1 MASEEAGSECADDA
15 CATAARVPLTH
26 TTGSRPSR
34 LAAYEPRHGGPTGPT
49 VGGEL
54 PDAADGV
61 VGDCAGAPQLPGL
74 ETY

>member
-1 MASEEAGSECADDA
+1 MVSEEADSESAGDA
-15 CATAARVPLTH
+15 GAAAPRVPLTH
-26 TTGSRPSR
+26 TTGSRPNPS
-34 LAAYEPRHGGPTGPT
+34 AAYELMHGGPTGPT

-61 VGDCAGAPQLPGL
+61 TGDGADAPQLPGL

>member
-1 MASEEAGSECADDA
+1 MASEEADSESAGDA
-15 CATAARVPLTH
+15 RAAAARVPLAH

-34 LAAYEPRHGGPTGPT
+34 LAAYEPMHGGPTGPT